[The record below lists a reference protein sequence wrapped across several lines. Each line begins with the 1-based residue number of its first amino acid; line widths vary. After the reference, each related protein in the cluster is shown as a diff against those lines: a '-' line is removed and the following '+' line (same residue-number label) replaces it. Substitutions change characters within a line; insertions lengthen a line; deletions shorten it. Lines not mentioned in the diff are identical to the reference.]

1 MLTTDFQ
8 FDVNNYTNCNEQYPP
23 NYQSQLSGEGI
34 QIVVDHHDH
43 MDQLQLQCKYRHGQP
58 IPDSH
63 STIRVWNGLP
73 MSVIN
78 QNSQ

>member
-1 MLTTDFQ
+1 MLRQHVKKAAFGVKSIYHILFILEGSHTQPMLTTDFQ

-43 MDQLQLQCKYRHGQP
+43 MDQLQLQCK
-58 IPDSH
+58 
-63 STIRVWNGLP
+63 
-73 MSVIN
+73 
-78 QNSQ
+78 